1 MRGKN
6 EGRRRRRRKV
16 GLFLFQK
23 RARPDA
29 GVPRETNVKMFENG
43 EKGRKRRER
52 KKERRAQL
60 YIYLHELK
68 ESSHHTVREERENPF

>member
-1 MRGKN
+1 MKAEEEEEEKSACFCFKRERGPMQVFQERLMWKCLKMERK
-6 EGRRRRRRKV
+6 EGK
-16 GLFLFQK
+16 
-23 RARPDA
+23 
-29 GVPRETNVKMFENG
+29 E
-43 EKGRKRRER
+43 EKER